1 MIEKGTRGGI
11 CNSIHQYT
19 KANNKYIK
27 NYDKNKQS
35 SYVNYSDVNDIVM
48 SQKLPTF
55 NFKQVEHTSQFK
67 EDFIKNFNEK
77 SEEGYFLQVDVQY
90 PISKK
95 KYMNLIVIYH
105 FYLKERILE
114 KSKSLLVIYII
125 QMNLLFT

>member
-11 CNSIHQYT
+11 CNSIHRYT

-55 NFKQVEHTSQFK
+55 NFKQVEDTSQFK

>member
-55 NFKQVEHTSQFK
+55 NFK
-67 EDFIKNFNEK
+67 
-77 SEEGYFLQVDVQY
+77 
-90 PISKK
+90 
-95 KYMNLIVIYH
+95 
-105 FYLKERILE
+105 
-114 KSKSLLVIYII
+114 
-125 QMNLLFT
+125 